1 MWQLI
6 LSAPFFRS
14 LELAVPDEDGV
25 HALKFPC
32 QRSSTGRIPFRSACF
47 CLAYPLARLD

>member
-25 HALKFPC
+25 HALKNTPAKGLRQEGC
-32 QRSSTGRIPFRSACF
+32 RSGARVLSS
-47 CLAYPLARLD
+47 LPLARLD